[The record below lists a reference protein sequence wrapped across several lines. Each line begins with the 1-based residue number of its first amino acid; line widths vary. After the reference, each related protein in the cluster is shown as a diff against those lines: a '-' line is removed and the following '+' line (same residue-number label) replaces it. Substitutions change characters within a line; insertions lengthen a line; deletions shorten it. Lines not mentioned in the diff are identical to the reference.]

1 MGVWGTGPFDSDD
14 AADMVAKLV
23 KYINKVNQG
32 SSRPSRGKRRGLLV
46 RDHYSSARA
55 AAQVLLVSHGTDILG
70 GPRLEPVV
78 RALARMRMDREWLAG
93 WDSPREIASA
103 LDEELRVVHARLAAC
118 RGCRKSIKKPERREL
133 DALIAQ
139 ARSVPVPKS
148 VRPKRRPGRTTRAA
162 VRKERREFDRV
173 LAIDPA
179 RFRARQNAKADAGVG
194 VRSPEDP

>member
-55 AAQVLLVSHGTDILG
+55 DILG